1 MRPWGWLALAFLGAC
16 RSPQLHD
23 ASAAGTFDHH
33 VHVLSPD
40 LVADWKSLGVTFSRP
55 DEAYT
60 SARAHFEGPAALG
73 GAWLVPMGHL
83 YANAEF
89 AGELG
94 LDDATARA
102 RLRRENEHVAREAA
116 RLGPTATACVS
127 VPPRAPW
134 AAEEI
139 AHGAD
144 VLGARVLKLHL
155 ASGGVDLREAA
166 HLEAVGRCL
175 DAARARDLPVLLHL
189 DPQLRG
195 HTRED
200 VGAALET
207 LLGPR
212 EDLTVV
218 IAHLG
223 GSGGFGP
230 WTRSVLETLAE
241 WLEAEARAGRARER
255 VFVDLSAVILEHE
268 SEGVPP
274 TTPEEL
280 AQLAPALRR
289 LGLER
294 VLFASDAPVFA
305 PADTQRLW
313 RERAGLTCGEW
324 QAILAARARGE
335 G

>member
-1 MRPWGWLALAFLGAC
+1 MNGAAQLGGLALACLGAC
-16 RSPQLHD
+16 RAP
-23 ASAAGTFDHH
+23 AGVIDHH
-33 VHVLSPD
+33 VHVLGPG
-40 LVADWKSLGVTFSRP
+40 LVEDWKSLGVTFSRP
-55 DEAYT
+55 DAAYT
-60 SARAHFEGPAALG
+60 SARAHLEGPDALA

-102 RLRRENEHVAREAA
+102 RLRRENEYVAREAA
-116 RLGPTATACVS
+116 RLGPRATACVS
-127 VPPRAPW
+127 VPPRAEW
-134 AAEEI
+134 ALAEL

-144 VLGARVLKLHL
+144 AFGARVVKLHL
-155 ASGGVDLREAA
+155 ASGGVDLREPA
-166 HLEAVGRCL
+166 HLAAVGRCL
-175 DAARARDLPVLLHL
+175 DAARERDMAVLLHL

-195 HTRED
+195 HTRAD
-200 VGAALET
+200 VGAALES

-230 WTRSVLETLAE
+230 WTQSVLETLGD
-241 WLEAEARAGRARER
+241 WLESEARAGRTRPR
-255 VFVDLSAVILEHE
+255 VFVDLSAVILERE

-274 TTPEEL
+274 TTDLEL
-280 AQLAPALRR
+280 AALAPALRR
-289 LGLER
+289 LGLAR

-313 RERAGLTCGEW
+313 RERSGLAPDEW
-324 QAILAARARGE
+324 ARVLANRP
-335 G
+335 